1 MKKKLLFTF
10 LLISSF
16 AFSQSNIT
24 FGAKAGISVS
34 NLRGDYPNGIDENK
48 SKIGLNFGGFA
59 EYEINEKFTLQPE
72 LLFSTQGNTY
82 GYKDYY
88 GGGSYYDGVE
98 YNLKLN
104 YLNLPII
111 LKYKIIE
118 KLSID
123 FGPQIGYVISAKTKI
138 DVTEDSR
145 DPSQNYSVEIDMLND
160 GTYNFGGTTIQSKA
174 SVNRLDFSLNLG
186 ASYDIT
192 EKIFLQ
198 GRYNLG
204 LSNIDKNSMNG
215 TSTDSWNLKNSVF
228 QISVGYKLN

>member
-1 MKKKLLFTF
+1 MKKIILTSLM
-10 LLISSF
+10 LCSVF
-16 AFSQSNIT
+16 AFSQEIK
-24 FGAKAGISVS
+24 FGAKVGLNLS
-34 NLRGDYPNGIDENK
+34 NLKGDYPTAINEHN
-48 SKIGLNFGGFA
+48 SKIGFHIGGFA
-59 EYEINEKFTLQPE
+59 QYEINDKFTLQPE

-82 GYKDYY
+82 GYKTYY
-88 GGGSYYDGVE
+88 GGGTYYDGAD

-118 KLSID
+118 KLSVE
-123 FGPQIGYVISAKTKI
+123 FGPQIGYLMSAKTKI

-145 DPSQNYSVEIDMLND
+145 DPSQNYSVELDMLND
-160 GTYNFGGTTIQSKA
+160 GVYNFGGTTVQSKA

-192 EKIFLQ
+192 EKIFIE

-204 LSNIDKNSMNG
+204 LSTVDKNSTNG
-215 TSTDSWNLKNSVF
+215 TATNSWNMKNSVF
-228 QISVGYKLN
+228 QLSAGYKF

>member
-1 MKKKLLFTF
+1 MKKIILTSFMLC
-10 LLISSF
+10 SAF
-16 AFSQSNIT
+16 AFSQEIK
-24 FGAKAGISVS
+24 FGAKVGLNLS
-34 NLRGDYPNGIDENK
+34 NLSGDYPTGIDEHN
-48 SKIGLNFGGFA
+48 SKIGFHIGGFA
-59 EYEINEKFTLQPE
+59 EYEINDKFIIQPE

-88 GGGSYYDGVE
+88 GGGSYYDGAD

-123 FGPQIGYVISAKTKI
+123 FGPQIGYLMSAKTKI

-160 GTYNFGGTTIQSKA
+160 GIYNFGGTIVQGKA
-174 SVNRLDFSLNLG
+174 SANRFDFSLNIG
-186 ASYDIT
+186 TSYDIT
-192 EKIFLQ
+192 EKIFIQ

-204 LSNIDKNSMNG
+204 LSTVDKNSTNG
-215 TSTDSWNLKNSVF
+215 ASTNSWNMKNGVF
-228 QISVGYKLN
+228 QLSAGYRF

>member
-1 MKKKLLFTF
+1 MKKIILTSLM
-10 LLISSF
+10 LCSAF
-16 AFSQSNIT
+16 AFSQEIK
-24 FGAKAGISVS
+24 FGAKVGLNLS
-34 NLRGDYPNGIDENK
+34 NLRGDYPAGIDEHH
-48 SKIGLNFGGFA
+48 SKIGFNIGGFA
-59 EYEINEKFTLQPE
+59 EYEINDKFTLQPE

-88 GGGSYYDGVE
+88 GGGSYYDGAE

-123 FGPQIGYVISAKTKI
+123 FGPQIGYLISAKTKI

-160 GTYNFGGTTIQSKA
+160 GVYDFDGTTVQAKA
-174 SVNRLDFSLNLG
+174 SLNRLDFSLNIG
-186 ASYDIT
+186 GTYDIT
-192 EKIFLQ
+192 DKFVVQ

-204 LSNIDKNSMNG
+204 LSNIDKNSTNG
-215 TSTDSWNLKNSVF
+215 ENTNSWNMKNGVLQFSA
-228 QISVGYKLN
+228 GYRF

>member
-1 MKKKLLFTF
+1 MKKIILTSFMLC
-10 LLISSF
+10 SAF
-16 AFSQSNIT
+16 AFSQEIK
-24 FGAKAGISVS
+24 FGAKVGLNLS
-34 NLRGDYPNGIDENK
+34 NLSGDYPTGIDEHN
-48 SKIGLNFGGFA
+48 SKIGFHIGGFA
-59 EYEINEKFTLQPE
+59 EYEINDKFIIQPE

-88 GGGSYYDGVE
+88 GGGSYYDGAD

-123 FGPQIGYVISAKTKI
+123 FGPQIGYLMSAKTKI
-138 DVTEDSR
+138 DFTEDSR

-160 GTYNFGGTTIQSKA
+160 GIYNFGGTIVQGKA
-174 SVNRLDFSLNLG
+174 SANRFDFSLNIG
-186 ASYDIT
+186 TSYDIT
-192 EKIFLQ
+192 EKIFIQ

-204 LSNIDKNSMNG
+204 LSTVDKNSTNG
-215 TSTDSWNLKNSVF
+215 TSTNSWNMKNGVF
-228 QISVGYKLN
+228 QLSAGYRF

>member
-1 MKKKLLFTF
+1 MKKIILTSFMLC
-10 LLISSF
+10 SAF
-16 AFSQSNIT
+16 AFSQEIK
-24 FGAKAGISVS
+24 FGAKVGLNLS
-34 NLRGDYPNGIDENK
+34 NLSGDYPTGIDEHN
-48 SKIGLNFGGFA
+48 SKIGFHIGGFA
-59 EYEINEKFTLQPE
+59 EYEINDKFIIQPE

-88 GGGSYYDGVE
+88 GGGSYYDGAD

-123 FGPQIGYVISAKTKI
+123 FGPQIGYLMSAKTKI

-160 GTYNFGGTTIQSKA
+160 GIYNFGGTIVQGKA
-174 SVNRLDFSLNLG
+174 SANRFDFSLNIG
-186 ASYDIT
+186 TSYDIT
-192 EKIFLQ
+192 EKIFIQ

-204 LSNIDKNSMNG
+204 LSTVDKNSTNG
-215 TSTDSWNLKNSVF
+215 ESINSWNMKNGVF
-228 QISVGYKLN
+228 QLSAGYRF

>member
-1 MKKKLLFTF
+1 MKKIILTSFMLC
-10 LLISSF
+10 SVF
-16 AFSQSNIT
+16 AFSQEIK
-24 FGAKAGISVS
+24 FGAKIGLNLS
-34 NLRGDYPNGIDENK
+34 NLRGDYPTGIDEHN
-48 SKIGLNFGGFA
+48 SKIGFHIGGFA
-59 EYEINEKFTLQPE
+59 EYEINDKFTLQPE

-88 GGGSYYDGVE
+88 GGGSYYDGAD

-104 YLNLPII
+104 YLNLPVIV
-111 LKYKIIE
+111 KYKIIE

-123 FGPQIGYVISAKTKI
+123 FGPQIGYLMSAKTKI

-160 GTYNFGGTTIQSKA
+160 GTYNVGGTTIQTKA

-198 GRYNLG
+198 GRYNFG
-204 LSNIDKNSMNG
+204 LSTVDKNSTNG
-215 TSTDSWNLKNSVF
+215 ASTNSWNMKNSVF
-228 QISVGYKLN
+228 QLSAGYRF

>member
-1 MKKKLLFTF
+1 MKKILLTSFMLCTV
-10 LLISSF
+10 F
-16 AFSQSNIT
+16 AFSQEIK
-24 FGAKAGISVS
+24 FGAKVGLNLS
-34 NLRGDYPNGIDENK
+34 NLRGDYPTGIDEHN
-48 SKIGLNFGGFA
+48 SKIGFQIGGFA
-59 EYEINEKFTLQPE
+59 EYEINDNLILQPE

-88 GGGSYYDGVE
+88 GGGSYYDGAD

-104 YLNLPII
+104 YLNLPVI

-123 FGPQIGYVISAKTKI
+123 FGPQIGYLMSAKTKI
-138 DVTEDSR
+138 DITEDSR

-160 GTYNFGGTTIQSKA
+160 ETYNFGGTTIRTKA
-174 SVNRLDFSLNLG
+174 SANRLDFSLNLG
-186 ASYDIT
+186 LSYDIT

-204 LSNIDKNSMNG
+204 LSTVDKNSTNG
-215 TSTDSWNLKNSVF
+215 TNTNSWNMKNSVF
-228 QISVGYKLN
+228 QLSAGYRF

>member
-1 MKKKLLFTF
+1 MKKILLTSFMLCTV
-10 LLISSF
+10 F
-16 AFSQSNIT
+16 AFSQEIK
-24 FGAKAGISVS
+24 FGAKVGLNLS
-34 NLRGDYPNGIDENK
+34 NLRGDYPTGIDEHN
-48 SKIGLNFGGFA
+48 SKIGFQIGGFA
-59 EYEINEKFTLQPE
+59 EYEINDNLILQPE

-88 GGGSYYDGVE
+88 GGGSYYDGAD

-104 YLNLPII
+104 YLNLPVI

-123 FGPQIGYVISAKTKI
+123 FGPQIGYLMSAKTKI
-138 DVTEDSR
+138 DITEDSR

-160 GTYNFGGTTIQSKA
+160 ETYNFGGTTIRTKA
-174 SVNRLDFSLNLG
+174 SANRLDFSINLG
-186 ASYDIT
+186 LSYDIT

-204 LSNIDKNSMNG
+204 LSTVDKNSTNG
-215 TSTDSWNLKNSVF
+215 TNTNSWNMKNSVF
-228 QISVGYKLN
+228 QLSAGYRF

>member
-1 MKKKLLFTF
+1 MKKIILT
-10 LLISSF
+10 SF
-16 AFSQSNIT
+16 MLCSVFGFSQEIK
-24 FGAKAGISVS
+24 FGAKVGLNLS
-34 NLRGDYPNGIDENK
+34 NLRGDYPTGIDEHN
-48 SKIGLNFGGFA
+48 SKIGFHIGGFA
-59 EYEINEKFTLQPE
+59 EYEINDKFTLQPE

-88 GGGSYYDGVE
+88 GGGSYYDGAD

-104 YLNLPII
+104 YLNLPVI

-123 FGPQIGYVISAKTKI
+123 FGPQIGYLMSAKTKI

-160 GTYNFGGTTIQSKA
+160 GTYNFGGTTVQGKA
-174 SVNRLDFSLNLG
+174 SANRLDFSLNLG

-198 GRYNLG
+198 GRYNFG
-204 LSNIDKNSMNG
+204 LSTVDKNSTNG
-215 TSTDSWNLKNSVF
+215 TSTNSWNMKNSVF
-228 QISVGYKLN
+228 QLSAGYRF

>member
-1 MKKKLLFTF
+1 MKKIILTSIMLC
-10 LLISSF
+10 SVF
-16 AFSQSNIT
+16 AFSQDIK
-24 FGAKAGISVS
+24 FGAKVGLNLS
-34 NLRGDYPNGIDENK
+34 NLRGDYPAAVNEHN
-48 SKIGLNFGGFA
+48 SKIGFHIGGFA
-59 EYEINEKFTLQPE
+59 QYEINDKFTLQPE

-82 GYKDYY
+82 GNKTYY
-88 GGGSYYDGVE
+88 GGGTYYDGAE

-118 KLSID
+118 KLSIEI
-123 FGPQIGYVISAKTKI
+123 GPQIGYLMSAKTKV

-160 GTYNFGGTTIQSKA
+160 GVYNFGGTTVQSKA
-174 SVNRLDFSLNLG
+174 SANRLDFSLNLG

-192 EKIFLQ
+192 EKIFIE

-204 LSNIDKNSMNG
+204 LSNVDKNSTNG
-215 TSTDSWNLKNSVF
+215 TATNSWNMKNSVF
-228 QISVGYKLN
+228 QLSAGYRF

>member
-1 MKKKLLFTF
+1 MLCSVFTF
-10 LLISSF
+10 
-16 AFSQSNIT
+16 SQEIK
-24 FGAKAGISVS
+24 FGAKVGLNLS
-34 NLRGDYPNGIDENK
+34 NLRGDYPTGIDEHNSK
-48 SKIGLNFGGFA
+48 SGFHIGGFA
-59 EYEINEKFTLQPE
+59 EYEINDKFTLQPE

-82 GYKDYY
+82 DYKDYY
-88 GGGSYYDGVE
+88 GGGSYYDGAD

-104 YLNLPII
+104 YLNLPVI

-123 FGPQIGYVISAKTKI
+123 FGPQIGYLMSAKTKI

-160 GTYNFGGTTIQSKA
+160 GIYNFGGTTVQGKA
-174 SVNRLDFSLNLG
+174 SANRLDFSLNLG

-198 GRYNLG
+198 GRYNFG
-204 LSNIDKNSMNG
+204 LSTVDKNSTNG
-215 TSTDSWNLKNSVF
+215 TSTNSWNMKNSVF
-228 QISVGYKLN
+228 QLSAGYRF

>member
-1 MKKKLLFTF
+1 MKKIILTSFMLC
-10 LLISSF
+10 SVF
-16 AFSQSNIT
+16 AFSQEIK
-24 FGAKAGISVS
+24 FGSKVGLNLS
-34 NLRGDYPNGIDENK
+34 NLRGDYPTGIDEHN
-48 SKIGLNFGGFA
+48 SKIGFHIGGFA
-59 EYEINEKFTLQPE
+59 EYEINDKFTLQPE

-88 GGGSYYDGVE
+88 GGGSYYDGAD

-104 YLNLPII
+104 YINLPII

-123 FGPQIGYVISAKTKI
+123 FGPQISYLMSAKTKI
-138 DVTEDSR
+138 NVTEDSR

-160 GTYNFGGTTIQSKA
+160 GIYNFGGTIVQGKA
-174 SVNRLDFSLNLG
+174 SANRLDFSLNLG

-198 GRYNLG
+198 GRYNFG
-204 LSNIDKNSMNG
+204 LSTVDKNSTNG
-215 TSTDSWNLKNSVF
+215 TSTNSWNMKNSVF
-228 QISVGYKLN
+228 QLSAGYRF

>member
-1 MKKKLLFTF
+1 MKKIILTSIMLC
-10 LLISSF
+10 SVF
-16 AFSQSNIT
+16 AFSQDIK
-24 FGAKAGISVS
+24 FGAKIGLNLS
-34 NLRGDYPNGIDENK
+34 NLRGDYPAAINEHN
-48 SKIGLNFGGFA
+48 SKIGFHIGGFA
-59 EYEINEKFTLQPE
+59 QYGINDKFTLQPE

-82 GYKDYY
+82 GYKTYY
-88 GGGSYYDGVE
+88 GGGTYYDGAE

-118 KLSID
+118 KLSVE
-123 FGPQIGYVISAKTKI
+123 FGPQIGYLMSAKTKV

-160 GTYNFGGTTIQSKA
+160 GVYNFGGTTVQSKA
-174 SVNRLDFSLNLG
+174 SANRLDFSLNLG

-192 EKIFLQ
+192 EKIFIE

-204 LSNIDKNSMNG
+204 LSKVDKNSTNG
-215 TSTDSWNLKNSVF
+215 TATNSWNMKNSVF
-228 QISVGYKLN
+228 QLSAGYRF

>member
-1 MKKKLLFTF
+1 MKKIILTSFMLC
-10 LLISSF
+10 SVF
-16 AFSQSNIT
+16 AFSQEIK
-24 FGAKAGISVS
+24 FGAKVGLNLS
-34 NLRGDYPNGIDENK
+34 NLRGDYPTGIDEHK
-48 SKIGLNFGGFA
+48 SKIGFHIGGFA
-59 EYEINEKFTLQPE
+59 EYSINEKFTLQPE

-88 GGGSYYDGVE
+88 GGGSYYDGAD

-104 YLNLPII
+104 YLNLPVI

-123 FGPQIGYVISAKTKI
+123 FGPQIGYLMSAKTKI
-138 DVTEDSR
+138 DVIEDSR

-174 SVNRLDFSLNLG
+174 SANRIDFSLNLG

-204 LSNIDKNSMNG
+204 LSTVDKNSTNG
-215 TSTDSWNLKNSVF
+215 ASTNSWNMKNSVF
-228 QISVGYKLN
+228 QLSAGYRF

>member
-1 MKKKLLFTF
+1 MKKIILTSLM
-10 LLISSF
+10 LCSVF
-16 AFSQSNIT
+16 AFSQEIK
-24 FGAKAGISVS
+24 FGANVGLNLS
-34 NLRGDYPNGIDENK
+34 NLRGDYPTEIDEHN
-48 SKIGLNFGGFA
+48 SKIGFHIGGFA
-59 EYEINEKFTLQPE
+59 EYSINEKFTLQPE

-88 GGGSYYDGVE
+88 GGGSYYDGAD

-104 YLNLPII
+104 YLNLPVI

-123 FGPQIGYVISAKTKI
+123 FGPQIGYLMSAKTKI
-138 DVTEDSR
+138 DITEDSR

-160 GTYNFGGTTIQSKA
+160 GTYDLGGTTIKSKA
-174 SVNRLDFSLNLG
+174 SANRIDFSMNIG
-186 ASYDIT
+186 ASYDIS

-204 LSNIDKNSMNG
+204 LSTVDKNSTNKA
-215 TSTDSWNLKNSVF
+215 STNSWNMKNGVF
-228 QISVGYKLN
+228 QLSAGYRF

>member
-1 MKKKLLFTF
+1 MKKNILTSLM
-10 LLISSF
+10 LCSAF
-16 AFSQSNIT
+16 AFSQEIK
-24 FGAKAGISVS
+24 FGAKVGLNLS
-34 NLRGDYPNGIDENK
+34 NLRGDYPAGIDEHN
-48 SKIGLNFGGFA
+48 SKIGFNIGGFA
-59 EYEINEKFTLQPE
+59 EYEINDKFTLQPE

-88 GGGSYYDGVE
+88 GGGSYYDGAE

-123 FGPQIGYVISAKTKI
+123 FGPQIGYLISAKTKI

-160 GTYNFGGTTIQSKA
+160 GTYNVGGTTIQSKA
-174 SVNRLDFSLNLG
+174 SANRLDFSLNLG

-192 EKIFLQ
+192 EKIFIQ

-204 LSNIDKNSMNG
+204 LSTVDKNSTNG
-215 TSTDSWNLKNSVF
+215 TSTNSWNMKNGVF
-228 QISVGYKLN
+228 QLSAGYRF

>member
-1 MKKKLLFTF
+1 MLC
-10 LLISSF
+10 SVF
-16 AFSQSNIT
+16 AFSQEIK
-24 FGAKAGISVS
+24 FGAKIGLNLS
-34 NLRGDYPNGIDENK
+34 NLRGDYPTGIDEHN
-48 SKIGLNFGGFA
+48 SKIGFHIGGFA
-59 EYEINEKFTLQPE
+59 EYEINDKFTLQPE

-88 GGGSYYDGVE
+88 GGGSYYDGAD

-104 YLNLPII
+104 YLNLPVIV
-111 LKYKIIE
+111 KYKIIE

-123 FGPQIGYVISAKTKI
+123 FGPQIGYLMSAKTKI

-160 GTYNFGGTTIQSKA
+160 GTYNVGGTTIQTKA

-198 GRYNLG
+198 GRYNFG
-204 LSNIDKNSMNG
+204 LSTVDKNSTNG
-215 TSTDSWNLKNSVF
+215 ASTNSWNMKNSVF
-228 QISVGYKLN
+228 QLSAGYRF

>member
-1 MKKKLLFTF
+1 MKKIILTLFM
-10 LLISSF
+10 LCSVL
-16 AFSQSNIT
+16 AFSQEIK
-24 FGAKAGISVS
+24 FGAIVGLNLS
-34 NLRGDYPNGIDENK
+34 NLRGDYPAEIDEHN
-48 SKIGLNFGGFA
+48 SKLGFHIGGFA
-59 EYEINEKFTLQPE
+59 EYQINEKFTLQPE

-88 GGGSYYDGVE
+88 GGGSYYDGAD

-104 YLNLPII
+104 YLNLPVI

-123 FGPQIGYVISAKTKI
+123 FGPQIGYLMSAKTEI
-138 DVTEDSR
+138 DITEDSR

-160 GTYNFGGTTIQSKA
+160 GTYDVGGTTVQVKSSA
-174 SVNRLDFSLNLG
+174 NRLDFSLNLG
-186 ASYDIT
+186 ASYDIS

-204 LSNIDKNSMNG
+204 LSTVDKNSTNG
-215 TSTDSWNLKNSVF
+215 TSTNSWNMKNSVF
-228 QISVGYKLN
+228 QLSAGYRF

>member
-1 MKKKLLFTF
+1 MKKIILTSFMLC
-10 LLISSF
+10 SVF
-16 AFSQSNIT
+16 AFSQEIK
-24 FGAKAGISVS
+24 FGAKVGLNLS
-34 NLRGDYPNGIDENK
+34 NLSGDYPIGIYEHN
-48 SKIGLNFGGFA
+48 SKIGFHIGGFA
-59 EYEINEKFTLQPE
+59 EYEINDKFILQPE

-88 GGGSYYDGVE
+88 GGGSYYDGAD

-123 FGPQIGYVISAKTKI
+123 FGPQIGYLISAKTKI

-160 GTYNFGGTTIQSKA
+160 GIYNFGGTIVQGKA
-174 SVNRLDFSLNLG
+174 SANRLDFSLNIG
-186 ASYDIT
+186 TSYDIT
-192 EKIFLQ
+192 EKIFIQ
-198 GRYNLG
+198 GRYNCMS
-204 LSNIDKNSMNG
+204 SN
-215 TSTDSWNLKNSVF
+215 
-228 QISVGYKLN
+228 